1 MLGAGERAMSEPI
14 TTDELSC
21 QELVELVTDYLEGA
35 LPEHEH
41 VRFDE
46 HLAACEGCHAYVD
59 QMRRTI
65 RTVGALG
72 EETIAPEAREKLLT
86 AFRGWRRG

>member
-1 MLGAGERAMSEPI
+1 MSEPI

-21 QELVELVTDYLEGA
+21 QELVELVTEYLEGT
-35 LPEHEH
+35 LPDQER

-46 HLAACEGCHAYVD
+46 HLAVCEGCRVYLD

-65 RTVGALG
+65 RTVGTLS
-72 EETIAPEAREKLLT
+72 EETLAPEARDGLLA
-86 AFRGWRRG
+86 AFRDWRRR

>member
-1 MLGAGERAMSEPI
+1 MSEPI
-14 TTDELSC
+14 TTDDLSC

-35 LPEHEH
+35 LPDGER

-46 HLAACEGCHAYVD
+46 HLAVCEGCRVYVD

-65 RTVGALG
+65 RTVGALR
-72 EETIAPEAREKLLT
+72 EDAIAPEARETLLA
-86 AFRGWRRG
+86 AFRNWRRR